1 MIIIFI
7 LALFIFYWI
16 GINKFNHTNID
27 KAYVIIGEFIKRFI
41 KEAEKKDNE
50 NQGGQN
56 ENLSSSSYYEDKKNL
71 DKKLKKRV
79 EEEKKLE
86 TIEKQI

>member
-7 LALFIFYWI
+7 LAFFIFYWI
-16 GINKFNHTNID
+16 GINKFNHKNID

-50 NQGGQN
+50 NQGG
-56 ENLSSSSYYEDKKNL
+56 
-71 DKKLKKRV
+71 
-79 EEEKKLE
+79 
-86 TIEKQI
+86 